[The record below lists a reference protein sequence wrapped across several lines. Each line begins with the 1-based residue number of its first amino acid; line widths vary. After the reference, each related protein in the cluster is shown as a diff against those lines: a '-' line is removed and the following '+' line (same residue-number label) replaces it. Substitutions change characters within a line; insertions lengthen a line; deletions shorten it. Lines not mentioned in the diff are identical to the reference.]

1 MTGAAGFIGSHI
13 CDRLLAEGYVVVGI
27 DDLSSGKLENLPEDF
42 DLRILDIRDPV
53 ARDVIAEVRPDVV
66 LHLAAQ
72 MSVAVSAREPL
83 LDAEVNIAGTLNL
96 LEGIRALDGKTVK
109 FVHFSSGG
117 TVYGEP
123 EKLPADE
130 EMPVRPLSPY
140 AASKLAIETY
150 LPIYERLCG
159 LEHAVLRLGNVY
171 GPRQDPHGEAGV
183 VAIFARAMLGRTQFK
198 IFGDGND
205 TRDYVFVDDV
215 INAVMKITEGS
226 QQGPFN
232 IATGVGT
239 SPNQIFKLIADLCDY
254 DKPAVYVPP
263 RPGDIA
269 HIYLDPSKAEREL
282 DWKPQMPIE
291 EGFRITV
298 AWFKSQTDQIASALT

>member
-1 MTGAAGFIGSHI
+1 MT
-13 CDRLLAEGYVVVGI
+13 GI
-27 DDLSSGKLENLPEDF
+27 DDLSSGKLENLPEGF
-42 DLRILDIRDPV
+42 DLREMDIRDPRV
-53 ARDVIAEVRPDVV
+53 RDVVAEIRPDVV

-83 LDAEVNIAGTLNL
+83 LDADVNVLGTLNI
-96 LEGIRALDGKTVK
+96 LESIRAADEGSVK
-109 FVHFSSGG
+109 FIHFSSGG

-123 EKLPADE
+123 GVLPADE
-130 EMPVRPLSPY
+130 NTPVRPLSPY

-159 LEHAVLRLGNVY
+159 LEHAVIRLGNVY

-183 VAIFARAMLGRTQFK
+183 VAIFARAMLGNKPFK

-205 TRDYVFVDDV
+205 QRDYVFVDDV
-215 INAVMKITEGS
+215 VEAVMKSVES
-226 QQGPFN
+226 SRSGPFN

-239 SPNQIFKLIADLCDY
+239 NPNQIFKLIAVLCEY
-254 DKPAVYVPP
+254 DKPAVYGPP

-269 HIYLDPSKAEREL
+269 QIYLDPSKAEREL
-282 DWKPQMPIE
+282 GWKPEMPIE
-291 EGFRITV
+291 EGFKITV
-298 AWFKSQTDQIASALT
+298 DWFKNQSD